1 MSDRHRNST
10 RAESWLAK
18 ADEDLTT
25 ARLVYEVVGPYSS
38 VCFHSQQAVEKAL
51 KGFLLA
57 HGVRYRP
64 VHELPL
70 LLSMCAEI
78 EPDFVGWMDEA
89 ELLAPYYVEA
99 RYPAEPLVTYPRQV
113 AEKALRAA
121 ERLYQFVREKLGMWG
136 GT

>member
-1 MSDRHRNST
+1 MSARHRNST
-10 RAESWLAK
+10 RAESWLAR

-25 ARLVYEVVGPYSS
+25 ARLVYKEVGPYSN

-64 VHELPL
+64 IHELPL

-78 EPDFVGWMDEA
+78 DPDFAAWMDEA
-89 ELLAPYYVEA
+89 ELLTPYYIEA
-99 RYPAEPLVTYPRQV
+99 RYPAEPLITYPREA

-121 ERLYQFVREKLGMWG
+121 ERLCQFVRERLGM
-136 GT
+136 